1 VRTHARLLLLTILLS
16 LGCVAQQQ
24 NINSNRTAGPGP
36 GVQREKKEEPPIK
49 AEDRKRGLAMLDSV
63 EGAVRG
69 MDGATQALSL
79 VQIAKGYATTDH
91 KKALALLDDA
101 FAAIRGAQLQ
111 FSEEEMKQRMK
122 NRIQK
127 AILTEM
133 LPLDPEHVEKMLVEV
148 DPDTQRVVLAQL
160 LEQYEER
167 KEDDKAIDAIQ
178 QISRSSEMPYREA
191 GVVMGRMGPE
201 KSAELRSLFTDAMNS
216 YDLHDDPTRMRNGG
230 FPDLIVKFHSQL
242 PPELVRQAIDLVL
255 AHAKKGDEIAAEKG
269 NKPSIGLGSSKGA
282 AQFSS
287 MYDFA
292 LFQLEPSLREVDPQ
306 HADVLLKEHR
316 EAQVFLAKYPTGMSA
331 LGNEGDAN
339 GVGMMFSMSDGA
351 PVGNGGGAR
360 RRPDGPGAPSP
371 LDMQR
376 MQKIQEDAESHPQDA
391 LASVATLSDPQ
402 MQKDAY
408 LGIASATAKKNS
420 SVARSALLK
429 AMDLTSKLIPEEKVR
444 TANDA
449 ASIYRKM
456 DDPEAAKS
464 ALEKAMDLA
473 DTIYKED
480 TNADDPNQ
488 APRWYWPST
497 AAWRSSMEIATKLDP
512 RWAVSLLKG
521 IHDEDIRALDQLAIG
536 SELLRI
542 APRMTEIM
550 MIHKDSA
557 RMMIMDSREN

>member
-1 VRTHARLLLLTILLS
+1 
-16 LGCVAQQQ
+16 
-24 NINSNRTAGPGP
+24 
-36 GVQREKKEEPPIK
+36 
-49 AEDRKRGLAMLDSV
+49 
-63 EGAVRG
+63 
-69 MDGATQALSL
+69 
-79 VQIAKGYATTDH
+79 
-91 KKALALLDDA
+91 
-101 FAAIRGAQLQ
+101 
-111 FSEEEMKQRMK
+111 
-122 NRIQK
+122 
-127 AILTEM
+127 
-133 LPLDPEHVEKMLVEV
+133 
-148 DPDTQRVVLAQL
+148 
-160 LEQYEER
+160 
-167 KEDDKAIDAIQ
+167 
-178 QISRSSEMPYREA
+178 
-191 GVVMGRMGPE
+191 
-201 KSAELRSLFTDAMNS
+201 
-216 YDLHDDPTRMRNGG
+216 
-230 FPDLIVKFHSQL
+230 
-242 PPELVRQAIDLVL
+242 
-255 AHAKKGDEIAAEKG
+255 
-269 NKPSIGLGSSKGA
+269 
-282 AQFSS
+282 
-287 MYDFA
+287 
-292 LFQLEPSLREVDPQ
+292 
-306 HADVLLKEHR
+306 
-316 EAQVFLAKYPTGMSA
+316 
-331 LGNEGDAN
+331 
-339 GVGMMFSMSDGA
+339 MSDGA